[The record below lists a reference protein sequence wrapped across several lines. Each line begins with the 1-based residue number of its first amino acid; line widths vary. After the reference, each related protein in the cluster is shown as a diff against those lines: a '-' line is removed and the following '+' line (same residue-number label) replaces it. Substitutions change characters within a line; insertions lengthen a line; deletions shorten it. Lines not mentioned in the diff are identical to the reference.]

1 MNAPLTG
8 LFAFGGLAAIMWGG
22 ERYRS
27 HFAKRDLAIG
37 VGVGTGFL
45 LLAVAPA
52 FYDAVGALLSLDS
65 RFVTTSLF
73 GNLFLIVMVFYLYTT
88 LRDTQRD
95 ISDLSR
101 SLSVTE
107 TMTEPRTDG
116 GNHPI
121 AIVIPA
127 YNEAA
132 SIESVL
138 EALPDKIR
146 GYPIEAI
153 VVSDGSNDD
162 TATRAAEAGATVAE
176 HPINQGQGG
185 ALRTGF
191 LVAEEKNA
199 EVIVT
204 MDADG
209 QHPVDELEN
218 LVAPVLDDEADYVM
232 GSRYRGVDHSG
243 NGVVR
248 KSGIKFF
255 TWLINRLTKSEITDC
270 TNGYRAIRGS
280 EIGKLTLTEERF
292 SAPELIIEA
301 RKNGMQIEE
310 IPIVIQ
316 EREAGETK
324 KPQLGY
330 ALGLTRTVLMTWIR

>member
-1 MNAPLTG
+1 MNTVLTG
-8 LFAFGGLAAIMWGG
+8 LLVLSGIGAMAWGG
-22 ERYRS
+22 ERYRA
-27 HFAKRDLAIG
+27 HFAKRDLVIG
-37 VGVGTGFL
+37 TAVGTGLL

-52 FYDAVGALLSLDS
+52 FYDAIGALLSIHS
-65 RFVTTSLF
+65 RFVTASLL
-73 GNLFLIVMVFYLYTT
+73 GNLFLLVMVFYLFTI
-88 LRDTQRD
+88 LRETQRD
-95 ISDLSR
+95 VSEISR

-107 TMTEPRTDG
+107 TATAPRTDG

-121 AIVIPA
+121 VVVIPA

-138 EALPDKIR
+138 ESLPDQIR
-146 GYPIEAI
+146 GYPLEAI
-153 VVSDGSNDD
+153 VVSDGSEDE
-162 TATRAAEAGATVAE
+162 TAKRAADAGATVAE

-191 LVAEEKNA
+191 FLAEEKHA
-199 EVIVT
+199 EVVVT

-218 LVAPVLDDEADYVM
+218 LVQPILDGDADYVM
-232 GSRYRGVDHSG
+232 GSRYRGVDDSG
-243 NGVVR
+243 NSVVR
-248 KSGIKFF
+248 TSGIRFF
-255 TWLINRLTKSEITDC
+255 TWLINRLTKSDITDC

-280 EIGKLTLTEERF
+280 EIENLTLTEERF

-301 RKNGMQIEE
+301 RKNGLRIKE
-310 IPIVIQ
+310 IPIVIK
-316 EREAGETK
+316 ERESGETK

-330 ALGLTRTVLMTWIR
+330 ALGLTRTILATWIR